1 MITVKVLGA
10 GCTKCKVLHQRL
22 MELKTENGLDF
33 DLVKVTDIRE
43 IISYGIMAT
52 PGLII
57 NGVVKSVG
65 TVPKDSQLMQWLK
78 EQSNAS

>member
-22 MELKTENGLDF
+22 LELKTENSLDF
-33 DLVKVTDIRE
+33 DLVKVTDIKE